1 MDATQQALPSDGEL
15 VELILSGSHEHF
27 DMLYNTYFPRVYS
40 FARKRLNDR
49 AEAEDVAQEVFMTLL
64 SALPSYR
71 GQSSLLVWI
80 FGITRNKVNRR
91 FRRQKPVLSA
101 MDSDSVLDVE
111 GTEPPMENAIEARR
125 LLVRCEEIISQDL
138 SETQRRIFF
147 LKHLRKYSI
156 RKIAQV
162 LDKSEDAIKA
172 NLYRIRCAMSE
183 DLPGIEGLLRGA

>member
-1 MDATQQALPSDGEL
+1 
-15 VELILSGSHEHF
+15 
-27 DMLYNTYFPRVYS
+27 
-40 FARKRLNDR
+40 
-49 AEAEDVAQEVFMTLL
+49 
-64 SALPSYR
+64 
-71 GQSSLLVWI
+71 
-80 FGITRNKVNRR
+80 
-91 FRRQKPVLSA
+91 

-147 LKHLRKYSI
+147 LKHLRRYSI

-183 DLPGIEGLLRGA
+183 DLPGIQGLLRGA